1 MKDLCVLDVE
11 GVVNAYKRQYDKERT
26 IIVFSHLLRFTYSK
40 GMLTMNPFD
49 EEDNLIVNT
58 ILRES
63 NLTELGKLYFDKL
76 TDKWLGYTDNN
87 DGKVDRINNTQ
98 MLDKYYDKLVKDHE
112 SKSK

>member
-1 MKDLCVLDVE
+1 MKDLCVLDVA
-11 GVVNAYKRQYDKERT
+11 GVVNAYIRQYDKKST
-26 IIVFSHLLRFTYSK
+26 IMVFSHLLRFTYNK
-40 GMLTMNPFD
+40 GMLNVNPFD
-49 EEDNLIVNT
+49 ENDNLILHT
-58 ILRES
+58 FLRES

-87 DGKVDRINNTQ
+87 DGKVDRINNTK